1 MGIPLLWNNWLLPRL
16 RLGPRGRTAANVAFA
31 TVHAA
36 AFRTRRPRDER
47 DSDSG
52 TADCVSSM
60 PISTAR
66 GDRYTTRRPPLADR
80 GLRCGSVLFAA
91 VCIGYCTALAIPSLR
106 TRLSEFADR
115 APEVGLVEWAG
126 VHIPFGTVY
135 SEELIFR
142 GTLDP
147 LLDETFETYGIWL
160 GATAFGLWH
169 IGPARAAGEH
179 VPTTGFATT
188 LAGLILGGLRRRT
201 GSVIAPALVH
211 LAVNA
216 GGAIAPRIA
225 RRTRGPV

>member
-16 RLGPRGRTAANVAFA
+16 HLGPRGRTAANAAFA
-31 TVHAA
+31 TAYAA
-36 AFRTRRPRDER
+36 AFRTRRPCDER

-52 TADCVSSM
+52 TVDYASSM
-60 PISTAR
+60 PVSTVR
-66 GDRYTTRRPPLADR
+66 GDRYATLRTPFGDR

-91 VCIGYCTALAIPSLR
+91 VCLGYCTALAIPSLR
-106 TRLSEFADR
+106 IRLSEFADR

-126 VHIPFGTVY
+126 VHIPIGTVY

-142 GTLDP
+142 DTLDP
-147 LLDETFETYGIWL
+147 LLDDTFGTYGIWL

-169 IGPARAAGEH
+169 IAPARAAGDN
-179 VPTTGFATT
+179 VPATVSATT
-188 LAGLILGGLRRRT
+188 LAGLLLGGLRRHT

-225 RRTRGPV
+225 RRTRGPA